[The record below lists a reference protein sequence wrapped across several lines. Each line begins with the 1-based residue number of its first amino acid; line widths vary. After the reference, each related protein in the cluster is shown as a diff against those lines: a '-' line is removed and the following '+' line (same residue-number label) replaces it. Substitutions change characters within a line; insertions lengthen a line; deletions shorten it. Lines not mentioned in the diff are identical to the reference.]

1 MAIGMLGSGNNLLSM
16 NSKQRT
22 WGQFSTPDDLADLLL
37 GLTLRQPDERVLD
50 PSCGEGALLR
60 RAALWQRWLA
70 SDQRPDSEPHLYG
83 VELDTTAA
91 SSAAHI
97 LPDAHITN
105 ANFFGLPPA
114 TYELFDAIIGNPPY
128 TRAEWLDRLDATDDT
143 QLSLLPDTGEG
154 GVATAETILR
164 KPVVP
169 HAVWSS
175 FSGRSGL
182 HAYFFHHSLG
192 FLREGGRLGFVVPNG
207 WLDVGYGLE
216 LKQFLLDHFR
226 IVAVIESSV
235 ERWFEEASVNTCLVI
250 LEKSSNAEARTTNRV
265 RFARLRR
272 PLSDLLDSERHDPE
286 RVTVVEQLIGRLLPP
301 ADRSSAGVSVR
312 VMEQGQL
319 EARQRWG
326 PLLRAP
332 AVFFR
337 TDKKAVRPLAEWM
350 SVRRGYTTG
359 ANSFFYL
366 EPETVERW
374 GIEARFRQPLLKSLR
389 HNANL
394 RLWKEVARQEV
405 LAIGRDDDLSGTA
418 TADYLALGETL
429 GINERSTCA
438 ARNPWYVLPELPA
451 ANFLLPKGVWQRHL
465 TPLLEEELAVDQQ
478 LYQARLLASIP
489 SLAAAALLNS
499 SWFALQCELQGRVN
513 LGDGVLWL
521 ANYEIGSIRM
531 PDPRQFSDAELDR
544 LEWAFLWIAGRPI
557 IDTVHEI
564 ERPDRVNLDNVVFD
578 TMGLSHAERDDVR
591 TALVECLIGR
601 RARARTWK
609 QRDPA

>member
-1 MAIGMLGSGNNLLSM
+1 M

-50 PSCGEGALLR
+50 PSCGEGALLQ
-60 RAALWQRWLA
+60 RAAVWQRWLA
-70 SDQRPDSEPHLYG
+70 SGVSPGSEPRLFG
-83 VELDTTAA
+83 VELDTGAVNAA
-91 SSAAHI
+91 RNN
-97 LPDAHITN
+97 LPAAHITN
-105 ANFFGLPPA
+105 ANFFGLPST
-114 TYELFDAIIGNPPY
+114 TYEPFDTVIGNPPY
-128 TRAEWLDRLDATDDT
+128 TRGEWLDRLDETDDS
-143 QLSLLPDTGEG
+143 QLSLLPELGEASG
-154 GVATAETILR
+154 GTAEAILH

-169 HAVWSS
+169 HAVWAS

-182 HAYFFHHSLG
+182 HAYFFLHSLG

-207 WLDVGYGLE
+207 WLDVGYGVE
-216 LKQFLLDHFR
+216 LKQLLLDRFR

-235 ERWFEEASVNTCLVI
+235 ERWFKEASVNTCLVI
-250 LEKSSNAEARTTNRV
+250 LEKNSDAEARSGNKV

-272 PLSDLLDSERHDPE
+272 PLSDLLDSDSHEPE
-286 RVTVVEQLIGRLLPP
+286 RVTMVEQLIGRLLPP

-312 VMEQGQL
+312 VMEQGDL
-319 EARQRWG
+319 DARQRWG

-337 TDKKAVRPLAEWM
+337 SDKKAVRPLAEWM

-374 GIEARFRQPLLKSLR
+374 GIEARFRKPLLKSLR

-405 LAIGRDDDLSGTA
+405 LSISRDDDLSGTA
-418 TADYLALGETL
+418 TAQYLALGEKL
-429 GINERSTCA
+429 GIHQRRTCA
-438 ARNPWYVLPELPA
+438 TRNPWYVLPELPPA
-451 ANFLLPKGVWQRHL
+451 TFLLPKGIWQRHL

-478 LYQARLLASIP
+478 LYRGRMLAPIP
-489 SLAAAALLNS
+489 PLAAAALLNS

-521 ANYEIGSIRM
+521 ANYEIGAIRM
-531 PDPRQFSDAELDR
+531 PDPRQFSEAELDR

-601 RARARTWK
+601 RERARTWK
-609 QRDPA
+609 HQTPSDRYPA